1 MNLDQSIPPFVVPS
15 ESSTSAF
22 LLIVFTLIVALVV
35 AVRRAP
41 EGEAPS
47 VTRRWAVGAA
57 VGVSAWAAFTGLLS
71 GSGVLEIEAPAPPAL
86 GFFLVCNL
94 AAVALALSPVG
105 RRLVVTTPIAFLVG
119 YQAFRLP
126 LELVLH
132 SWMEQGT
139 MPVQMTWE
147 GQNFDI
153 LTGIVSVGFGLYAY
167 RREVPGAL
175 VWAVNLLGLGLLL
188 NVMRIAMLST
198 PMPLRT
204 FVNDPPVL
212 LAYHF
217 PYGWIVP
224 FCVSGAL
231 FGHLVVVRW
240 SLANRAAG

>member
-1 MNLDQSIPPFVVPS
+1 
-15 ESSTSAF
+15 
-22 LLIVFTLIVALVV
+22 
-35 AVRRAP
+35 
-41 EGEAPS
+41 
-47 VTRRWAVGAA
+47 
-57 VGVSAWAAFTGLLS
+57 
-71 GSGVLEIEAPAPPAL
+71 
-86 GFFLVCNL
+86 
-94 AAVALALSPVG
+94 
-105 RRLVVTTPIAFLVG
+105 
-119 YQAFRLP
+119 
-126 LELVLH
+126 
-132 SWMEQGT
+132 

-153 LTGIVSVGFGLYAY
+153 LTGIVSLGFGLYAY